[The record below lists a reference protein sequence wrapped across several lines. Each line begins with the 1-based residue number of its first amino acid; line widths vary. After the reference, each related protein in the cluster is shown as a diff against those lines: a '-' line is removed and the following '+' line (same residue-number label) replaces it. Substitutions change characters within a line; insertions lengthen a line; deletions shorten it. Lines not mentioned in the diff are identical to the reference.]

1 MPIELEEA
9 LRIGESHGI
18 EFKESTKL
26 LNEVAHAVV
35 AFANAHRCAA
45 GDCTKPCNALG
56 WCRTHGH
63 WSVRLGSLAG

>member
-1 MPIELEEA
+1 MPIELEQA

-35 AFANAHRCAA
+35 AFANAHRGAA
-45 GDCTKPCNALG
+45 GDCTKPCKRSRLVPHT
-56 WCRTHGH
+56 RPL
-63 WSVRLGSLAG
+63 VR